1 MKKLVDDNELN
12 DNKVERSYTGLIVG
26 AILLVIVLIGC
37 FKLYEGV
44 KRFNSLEVSSAQRK
58 HREQT
63 EVSLTIEQGASVKDI
78 AVQLN
83 KAGIIDSQ
91 AQFIYLCRREGRGS
105 SFQPGTYTFNNY
117 MDFNEI
123 CDTLES
129 GYVKQEYVDI
139 TIREGM
145 WAKEIAKYLEE
156 QGLCTYDEF
165 MQAANSRDYNYDFVQ
180 QIPDREPL
188 LEGYLFPD
196 TYNITVGTDAKGIV
210 ERMLARFD
218 EIYSGELRAE
228 TTMRGKTVD
237 DIVTE
242 ASVIEAEVRYP
253 EERATVASVIENRI
267 AKGMKLQMDATVLYA
282 LGERK
287 ERVLY
292 EDLEVQDGHNTYYV
306 TGLPSGPVGNPG
318 AACIEAAIYPADTN
332 YLYYVLKDVNSG
344 EHYFT
349 ADYND
354 FTNAANNY
362 RSQLDQGD

>member
-26 AILLVIVLIGC
+26 VILLVIVLIGC
-37 FKLYEGV
+37 IKLYSGV
-44 KRFNSLEVSSAQRK
+44 KNFTSLTVSSAARK
-58 HREQT
+58 HKEQT
-63 EVSLTIEQGASVKDI
+63 EVSLTVEQGSSVRDI
-78 AVQLN
+78 AALLHN
-83 KAGIIDSQ
+83 ADIIDSE
-91 AQFIYLCRREGRGS
+91 AQFMYLCKREGRGA

-117 MDFNEI
+117 MDFNDI

-145 WAKEIAKYLEE
+145 WAKEIAAYLEE
-156 QGLCTYDEF
+156 QGLCTADEF
-165 MQAANSRDYNYDFVQ
+165 MEAVNSRDYNYDFVQ
-180 QIPDREPL
+180 QIPDRETL

-218 EIYSGELRAE
+218 EIFSAELRAE
-228 TTMRGKTVD
+228 ASMRGKTID
-237 DIVTE
+237 DIVIE

-267 AKGMKLQMDATVLYA
+267 VQGMKLQMDATVLYA

-318 AACIEAAIYPADTN
+318 AACIEAAVSPADTN

-354 FTNAANNY
+354 FTNAADNY
-362 RSQLDQGD
+362 RSQLD

>member
-1 MKKLVDDNELN
+1 MKKLVDDNELQ
-12 DNKVERSYTGLIVG
+12 DNTVQRSHTGLIV
-26 AILLVIVLIGC
+26 AIVLVIIVLFGC
-37 FKLYEGV
+37 IKVYTGIKNFT
-44 KRFNSLEVSSAQRK
+44 SLTVSSAERK
-58 HREQT
+58 HKEQT
-63 EVSLTIEQGASVKDI
+63 EVSLTIEQGSSVKDI
-78 AVQLN
+78 AVLLN
-83 KAGIIDSQ
+83 EAGIIDSQ
-91 AQFIYLCRREGRGS
+91 AQFMYLCKREGRGT

-139 TIREGM
+139 TIKEGM

-156 QGLCTYDEF
+156 KGLCTYDEF
-165 MQAANSRDYNYDFVQ
+165 IEAVNSRDYDYDFVK
-180 QIPDREPL
+180 QIPDRDML

-196 TYNITVGTDAKGIV
+196 TYNVTIGMSAKEIV

-228 TTMRGKTVD
+228 TTMRGKTID
-237 DIVTE
+237 DIVIE

-292 EDLEVQDGHNTYYV
+292 EDLEVQEGHNTYYV

-318 AACIEAAIYPADTN
+318 AACIQAAITPADTN

-354 FTNAANNY
+354 FQNAANNY
-362 RSQLDQGD
+362 RSQLD